1 MLRMYLP
8 PPEDDLPGLATDE
21 HEEESDDGELTT
33 NYETACPE
41 DDELGA
47 GGLRAR
53 PAWKKAQSK
62 YCSGRK

>member
-47 GGLRAR
+47 GGLRAS
-53 PAWKKAQSK
+53 PA
-62 YCSGRK
+62 